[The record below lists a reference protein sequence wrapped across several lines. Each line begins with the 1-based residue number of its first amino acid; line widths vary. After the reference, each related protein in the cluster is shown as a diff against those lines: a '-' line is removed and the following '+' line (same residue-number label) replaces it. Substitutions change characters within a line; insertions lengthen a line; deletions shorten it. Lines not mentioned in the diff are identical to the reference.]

1 MDSKRWQ
8 GAVVVTVAVLALQ
21 GVVPSG
27 AGASHDAGAVDG
39 AAAHPHDRGRQLAGT
54 WRVTVQP
61 DGAPAAA
68 AFDSTLVYT
77 STGSVVETT
86 SRAPSSAGLGVWD
99 RRGAGRF
106 EVVVEKYR
114 FEGTAFA
121 GRTVVSE
128 RSQLTPDG
136 SRYTGRAVTT
146 VLDASGRVLRTF
158 ASTATGVRL

>member
-8 GAVVVTVAVLALQ
+8 GAGVAAVAVLALV

-27 AGASHDAGAVDG
+27 AGAAQDVGAPQDATSQ
-39 AAAHPHDRGRQLAGT
+39 PHHGGRQLAGT

-61 DGAPAAA
+61 DGAPTAA

-99 RRGAGRF
+99 RLGAGRF

-114 FEGTAFA
+114 FEGAVFA